1 MRSTPG
7 WSDTEREKR
16 KREPDGGSTEWASHY
31 LNSLQI
37 LNAKGIYIYCF
48 ENRDMMAINQL
59 EERKAEVS
67 VTVHAMG
74 QVK

>member
-16 KREPDGGSTEWASHY
+16 KREPDGGPTEWASHY

-37 LNAKGIYIYCF
+37 ADQK
-48 ENRDMMAINQL
+48 RDDGTGNGGRK
-59 EERKAEVS
+59 EEALHPGCVNDPGDS
-67 VTVHAMG
+67 NHSG
-74 QVK
+74 